1 MTGPIESVPK
11 TSERL
16 KCKHCDSTFAQSGS
30 LKRHV
35 VQIHGLVEGELGN
48 YYRRYQH
55 KRVMVDC
62 DVCQKKI
69 DRNSFKSHYRIHTG
83 EKPHKC
89 EECGKTFTQ
98 SGVLK
103 RHVLA
108 IHRGIKQDHRT
119 QRRGEKRKMF
129 NLWKRGN

>member
-1 MTGPIESVPK
+1 MTGPTK
-11 TSERL
+11 TLRRL
-16 KCKHCDSTFAQSGS
+16 KCKHCDSTFAQGGS
-30 LKRHV
+30 MKRHV
-35 VQIHGLVEGELGN
+35 VQIHGIVEGELGN
-48 YYRRYQH
+48 YYRRYQQ

-62 DVCQKKI
+62 DVCQIKI
-69 DRNSFKSHYRIHTG
+69 HRNSFKSHYRIHTG
-83 EKPHKC
+83 EKPHTC

-119 QRRGEKRKMF
+119 QRRGKKKNVQFVEKR
-129 NLWKRGN
+129 